1 MTMEKSLVTV
11 SRKWHEPFV
20 RVDVTDHGVG
30 ITMTGEDFLVALAT
44 ELGVAP
50 DTVLAAGEKVF
61 SGMKRET
68 AKVM

>member
-1 MTMEKSLVTV
+1 MEKSLVTV

-20 RVDVTDHGVG
+20 RVDVTDLMIGV
-30 ITMTGEDFLVALAT
+30 TMTAEDFLQALAT